1 MNEVG
6 YQIMAQKS
14 FYPLGAFNLGLT
26 RVTQISLC
34 DICWQWNWVWN
45 HVYSSGPFYHHIE
58 WDFLNLSHVTVS
70 RNLNLSRYNSKIHTC
85 FIKNWFYLVYFPVY
99 EQQLTQTCVTF
110 NIWRFQ
116 KTLQCSDLC
125 GQRDDKP
132 LFSGTKILHWDAD
145 RFLSHLGNFSK
156 FYRYLRAWVIFL
168 HNPVQDTIKLLST
181 IHNQISI

>member
-1 MNEVG
+1 MKAIQAHLSNSGCCETSSIQFSQIWINAETKSQPISSTCWAKLCVNSLWTKGNIRKRACCTEKVFLFKIFDLKNVLVGSMNEVG

-14 FYPLGAFNLGLT
+14 FYPVGAFNLGLT

-99 EQQLTQTCVTF
+99 EQ
-110 NIWRFQ
+110 
-116 KTLQCSDLC
+116 
-125 GQRDDKP
+125 
-132 LFSGTKILHWDAD
+132 
-145 RFLSHLGNFSK
+145 
-156 FYRYLRAWVIFL
+156 
-168 HNPVQDTIKLLST
+168 
-181 IHNQISI
+181 